1 MAPDKLQKRLNVES
15 MEHPEDGATARSRA
29 EAGRNM
35 LRNSVFPRC
44 GADRRPPDLADAKLQ
59 AFVDFAGDVAER
71 GERDAAAML
80 LTKTRNGDGPRA
92 VAAREFA
99 ATFYEAAGGNVDLMV
114 RNGGGMIYLLAGC
127 LAGKSANEMFA
138 APLIAMLGPQV
149 KEFVSVLAG
158 VETGAPTISSR
169 KSREKS

>member
-1 MAPDKLQKRLNVES
+1 MSPDKVQERVNAISVEHS
-15 MEHPEDGATARSRA
+15 IDAGEASSVA
-29 EAGRNM
+29 ESGRNM
-35 LRNSVFPRC
+35 LRNLVFPRR
-44 GADRRPPDLADAKLQ
+44 GADHRPPDLADAKLQ
-59 AFVDFAGDVAER
+59 AFVDFADDFAGRRD
-71 GERDAAAML
+71 RDAAAKL
-80 LTKTRNGDGPRA
+80 LSKTRNGDGSRA

-99 ATFYEAAGGNVDLMV
+99 AKFCEAASGDVDLIV

-138 APLIAMLGPQV
+138 TPPMALLGPQV
-149 KEFVSVLAG
+149 KEFISALAG